1 MIIIHVLVIVIHQ
14 MIQSL
19 LGQMYFQT
27 AILMVEQEVFADAS
41 EEDKYIKS
49 TNHFLGKLT
58 IKDLCFY
65 YKKDLTIKLMLT
77 SK

>member
-1 MIIIHVLVIVIHQ
+1 
-14 MIQSL
+14 
-19 LGQMYFQT
+19 
-27 AILMVEQEVFADAS
+27 MVEQEVFVDAS
-41 EEDKYIKS
+41 EEDKYLKS